1 MSPVTL
7 FPSIEGCAVIAEVA
21 QSHDGSLDVA
31 HDYIDAIASAGA
43 HGVKFQTHM
52 AAAESTP
59 HEPWRVKFSAQ
70 DESRYDYWKRMEF
83 SEAQWAELRSHAVEK
98 NLLFVSSPFSDEAV
112 NLLERVGVDA
122 WKIASGEV
130 GTLPMLE
137 KIAAT
142 GKPVLLST
150 GMSSWAEIDAAVDI
164 LRAGKGTFAVMQCTS
179 VYPTPP
185 EKTGLNVIPELRQR
199 YDCAVGLSDHS
210 GTIYPALAAVAA
222 EGIEVLE
229 LHVTFNRDGSG
240 PDVPASVTFEELRQ
254 IMEGIDF
261 METARR
267 HPLDKD
273 AQAREL
279 EELRAIFN
287 KSIVAATDLAAGTIL
302 ASEHLCLKKPGS
314 GLSAVR
320 LDEVVGSTLKRDV
333 AKDALLSEDD
343 FS

>member
-7 FPSIEGCAVIAEVA
+7 FPGIEGCAVIAEVA
-21 QSHDGSLDVA
+21 QSHDGHLDTA
-31 HDYIDAIASAGA
+31 HGYIDAIAAAGA

-70 DESRYDYWKRMEF
+70 DESRFDYWKRMEF
-83 SEAQWAELRSHAVEK
+83 SEEEWAELRAHAAEK
-98 NLLFVSSPFSDEAV
+98 NLLFLSSPFSDEAV
-112 NLLERVGVDA
+112 DLLERVGVEG
-122 WKIASGEV
+122 WKIASGEA

-150 GMSSWAEIDAAVDI
+150 GMSPWAEIDTAVDI
-164 LRAGKGTFAVMQCTS
+164 LRTGKAPLAVMQCTS
-179 VYPTPP
+179 IYPTPP
-185 EKTGLNVIPELRQR
+185 EKTGLNVISELRRR

-210 GTIYPALAAVAA
+210 GTIYPALAAVA

-229 LHVTFNRDGSG
+229 VHVTFDREDSG

-254 IMEGIDF
+254 VMEGIRF
-261 METARR
+261 VETARR

-279 EELRAIFN
+279 EDLRAIFT
-287 KSIVAATDLAAGTIL
+287 KSIVAVADLAAGTVL
-302 ASEHLCLKKPGS
+302 EPGHLCLKKPGS
-314 GLSAVR
+314 GLPAAR
-320 LDEVVGSTLKRDV
+320 LEEIVGRTLKRDV
-333 AKDALLSEDD
+333 AGDELLSEDD
-343 FS
+343 LS

>member
-1 MSPVTL
+1 MTL
-7 FPSIEGCAVIAEVA
+7 FSGIEGCTVIAEVA
-21 QSHDGSLDVA
+21 QSHDGSLDAA
-31 HDYIDAIASAGA
+31 HGYIDAIAGSGA
-43 HGVKFQTHM
+43 HGVKFQTHI

-83 SEAQWAELRSHAVEK
+83 SEEEWAALRSHAVEK
-98 NLLFVSSPFSDEAV
+98 NLLFVSSPFSVEAV
-112 NLLERVGVDA
+112 DLLSRVGVDA

-137 KIAAT
+137 KIAAI

-164 LRAGKGTFAVMQCTS
+164 LRASKGMFAVMQCTS

-185 EKTGLNVIPELRQR
+185 EKTGLNVIPELRRR

-210 GTIYPALAAVAA
+210 GTIYPALAAAA
-222 EGIEVLE
+222 EGIEILE
-229 LHVTFNRDGSG
+229 LHVTFDRDGSG
-240 PDVPASVTFEELRQ
+240 PDVPASVAFDELRQ
-254 IMEGIDF
+254 VMEGVRFI
-261 METARR
+261 ETARR
-267 HPLDKD
+267 HPVDKD

-287 KSIVAATDLAAGTIL
+287 KSIAAATDLAAGTVL
-302 ASEHLCLKKPGS
+302 TSEHLCLKKPGS
-314 GLSAVR
+314 GLSAAH
-320 LDEVVGSTLKRDV
+320 LEDVVGRTLKRDV
-333 AKDALLSEDD
+333 ARDALLSEDD
-343 FS
+343 LA